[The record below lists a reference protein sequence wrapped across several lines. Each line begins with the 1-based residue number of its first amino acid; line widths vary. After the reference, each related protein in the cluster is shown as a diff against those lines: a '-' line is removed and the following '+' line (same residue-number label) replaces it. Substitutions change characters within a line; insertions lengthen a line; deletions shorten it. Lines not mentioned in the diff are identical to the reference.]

1 VLIYLLFLDSSM
13 TVVVG
18 FNWPVEHDNTVGVIV
33 DGELVFASEEERWT
47 RHKHSPMELPVNAL
61 RQAFLFLKRK
71 YGIKPKDIDAYAVN
85 WDPRLWALIKRYGWW
100 IVFSGHLIFKGN
112 IIDKGLSA
120 LRLGL
125 LFLRGDYLDLAARFV
140 RFVIRSIGED
150 APDNIRVIPV
160 PHHLTHA
167 ASAYYF
173 SGFDDATVLT
183 VDGYGEFEAT
193 VVWKVK
199 NGEFE
204 RVVSIPAVYGSIGLM
219 YEEVSVKIG
228 YDFHEGPGKVMGL
241 APYGKASKY
250 YEKLKSFIR
259 FFDKEY
265 PFRFDVPGRWKING
279 TSNDYKQ
286 PYRTIANSLY
296 PAERVPWNPHGDLH
310 PDAIDLA
317 WAVQAVTEETMLHLA
332 KWAKEHVGGD
342 KLGLAGGVA
351 LNAKAN
357 MVIHYSKLFKDLFIF
372 PAANDAGGPIGAA
385 AYVYEHVLGGKMK
398 RQRLKNVYLGPEYS
412 DEEVKKVVERGGWN
426 AKYIGEDVN
435 EVVNLIVK
443 GHVVTWYQGRAE
455 LGPRALGNR
464 SIIADPRR
472 KDMWGIVN
480 KIKGREWWRPLAPSL
495 LEDDAGKYFIDPVP
509 HHFMILM
516 YKFRPEMCEVVPA
529 VCHVDKTARPQTVNR
544 DQNRTWYELIKAFKD
559 ETGEGIIMNTS
570 FNLAGE
576 PLVETPQDAIRSFAL
591 GGFKAL
597 YLQGWLIQK

>member
-1 VLIYLLFLDSSM
+1 M

-18 FNWPVEHDNTVGVIV
+18 FNWPGWHDHAVGVIV

-47 RHKHSPMELPVNAL
+47 RHKHAPHEPSINAL
-61 RQAFLFLKRK
+61 KQAFLFLRRK

-85 WDPRLWALIKRYGWW
+85 VDPKLYPPSFRRESVAYSFKISIVIAKDARLDWFQG
-100 IVFSGHLIFKGN
+100 G
-112 IIDKGLSA
+112 IIGKGLGA
-120 LRLGL
+120 LRLGWL
-125 LFLRGDYLDLAARFV
+125 YLRGDYIDLARRFV

-173 SGFDDATVLT
+173 SGFNDATVLT
-183 VDGYGEFEAT
+183 VDGTGEFEAT
-193 VVWKVK
+193 VVWRVK
-199 NGEFE
+199 DGEFE
-204 RVVSIPAVYGSIGLM
+204 RVVSIPTVYGSLGLL
-219 YEEVSVKIG
+219 YQVVSAKIG
-228 YDFHEGPGKVMGL
+228 YDFLEGPGKVMGL

-259 FFDKEY
+259 FDDKDY
-265 PFRFDVPGRWKING
+265 PFWFDVPGKRRVKG
-279 TSNDYKQ
+279 TSIDYVL
-286 PYRTIANSLY
+286 PYEFIADSLY
-296 PAERVPWNPHGDLH
+296 PGERVPWNPHGDLH

-332 KWAKEHVGGD
+332 KWAKENVGGD

-357 MVIHYSKLFKDLFIF
+357 MVIHYSKLFNDMFIF

-398 RQRLKNVYLGPEYS
+398 RYRLKNVYLGPEYS

-426 AKYIGEDVN
+426 AKYIGDDVN
-435 EVVNLIVK
+435 EVVDLIVK
-443 GHVVTWYQGRAE
+443 GYVVTWYQGRAE

-495 LEDDAGKYFIDPVP
+495 LEDDASKYFIDPVP

-516 YKFRPEMCEVVPA
+516 YKFKPEMCEVVPA
-529 VCHVDKTARPQTVNR
+529 VCHVDKTARPQTVNK

-559 ETGEGIIMNTS
+559 VTGEGIIMNTS

-576 PLVETPQDAIRSFAL
+576 PLVETPQDAIKSFAF

>member
-1 VLIYLLFLDSSM
+1 M

-47 RHKHSPMELPVNAL
+47 RHKHSPSEPPINAL
-61 RQAFLFLKRK
+61 KQAFLFLRRK
-71 YGIKPKDIDAYAVN
+71 YGIKPRDIDAYAVN
-85 WDPRLWALIKRYGWW
+85 YDLNLLPPSNRRESVTYSFKSLIAIAKGVRLNLFPG
-100 IVFSGHLIFKGN
+100 G
-112 IIDKGLSA
+112 IIGKSLGA

-125 LFLRGDYLDLAARFV
+125 LYLRGDYLDVGRRFI
-140 RFVIRSIGED
+140 RFAIHSIGED
-150 APDNIRVIPV
+150 APDNIRIIPV
-160 PHHLTHA
+160 PHHLAHA

-173 SGFDDATVLT
+173 SGFDNAAVLT
-183 VDGYGEFEAT
+183 VDGTGEFEAT
-193 VVWKVK
+193 VVWRVK
-199 NGEFE
+199 DGEFE
-204 RVVSIPAVYGSIGLM
+204 KVVSIPTVYGSLGLF
-219 YEEVSVKIG
+219 YEETSAKIG
-228 YDFHEGPGKVMGL
+228 YDWLEGPGKVMGL

-250 YEKLKSFIR
+250 YERLKSFIR
-259 FFDKEY
+259 FDDGDY
-265 PFRFDVPGRWKING
+265 PFRFFVPGKWKIKS
-279 TSNDYKQ
+279 TDVEYHQ
-286 PYRTIANSLY
+286 PYKIIANSLY
-296 PAERVPWNPHGDLH
+296 PGGRVPWDVHGDLH
-310 PDAIDLA
+310 PDAVDLA

-332 KWAKEHVGGD
+332 KWAKEHTGED

-357 MVIHYSKLFKDLFIF
+357 MVIHYSKLFNDMFIF
-372 PAANDAGGPIGAA
+372 PAANDAGTPIGAA

-398 RQRLKNVYLGPEYS
+398 RQRLKTVYLGPEYS

-426 AKYIGEDVN
+426 AKYVGDDVN
-435 EVVNLIVK
+435 EVVDLIVK
-443 GHVVTWYQGRAE
+443 GFVVAWYQGRAE

-472 KDMWGIVN
+472 KDMWGVVN
-480 KIKGREWWRPLAPSL
+480 RIKGREWWRPLAPSL
-495 LEDDAGKYFIDPVP
+495 LEDDASKYFIDPVP

-516 YKFRPEMCEVVPA
+516 YKFKPEMCEVVPA
-529 VCHVDKTARPQTVNR
+529 VCHVDQTARPQTVNKEE
-544 DQNRTWYELIKAFKD
+544 NRTWYELIKAFKD

-576 PLVETPQDAIRSFAL
+576 PLVETPQDAIKSFAL

>member
-1 VLIYLLFLDSSM
+1 M